1 VKQMLA
7 ISREVA
13 NLQKEMSEIRQEQQ
27 VSEAIDAVHDVSECN
42 DAEAVDASWAD
53 NRETRSEGYRHEEA
67 EMSDDARR
75 NFAASPE
82 SSHRGGSAVSP
93 SLRRSS
99 AYCETGKVDP
109 HLPRRG
115 IVWSPE
121 VKDNAKAKGED
132 SLADTIKKRA
142 LRQRVSSHSFLTTLV
157 LVTRFV

>member
-1 VKQMLA
+1 MKQMLA

-27 VSEAIDAVHDVSECN
+27 VGEAIETLQDVSEGN
-42 DAEAVDASWAD
+42 NNEAVDLSWA
-53 NRETRSEGYRHEEA
+53 NNQEARSERVRHEES
-67 EMSDDARR
+67 EMSDDDARR
-75 NFAASPE
+75 TLAASPD
-82 SSHRGGSAVSP
+82 SSHRGRSVVSP

-142 LRQRVSSHSFLTTLV
+142 LRQRVSSLPFLTT
-157 LVTRFV
+157 